1 MYYSDNIKKVEKSL
15 NTTHKGLSSEEVE
28 TRQNQ
33 YGKNELQSGK
43 KKTKLG
49 RFFAQLKDFMIII
62 LFVAA
67 IVSGV
72 IAIIEKN
79 YMDLIDSGLI
89 FLIIFLNAIVGV
101 IQETKADQALESL
114 KGMSKPYAKVIRD
127 GKVEKVKVEN
137 LTIGDIVVLE
147 AGDIVPA
154 DLRLIETASL
164 KVEESNLTGESLAV
178 EKDATLVLNKDV
190 ALGDR
195 KNMAYSST
203 VVTYGHGKGIVVAI
217 GMDTEVGKIAQMLK
231 SVDSEKTPLQKQI
244 NKTAKVITVLV
255 LIVAAAIFVFS
266 VANTGFTVHNVLNAF
281 MLAVAIAVAAVPEGL
296 PAVITIIL
304 SLGIKQMSNKKA
316 IVKNMPA
323 VETLGCCNVICSDKT
338 GTLTLNKMTVKELYT
353 LKSGQFFRNS
363 KPHDDIFHLH
373 NCLML
378 CNDTIVENEKL
389 FGDPTET
396 ALTRYCLDMGFD
408 VLKECKDKKR
418 IDEVPFDSNRKL
430 MTTVNKIDGE
440 PVSYT
445 KGAVDML
452 LNRCS
457 KIYDG
462 NIVREITDMDKK
474 KILKA
479 NKDMGSKALRVLGL
493 ACKMGDL
500 NKETIEED
508 LIFIGLV
515 GMIDPPREEVK
526 DAVRI
531 CKEAGITA
539 VMITG
544 DHMDTARA
552 IATEIGILGKNDL
565 CITGKELDEMS
576 DKEFMK
582 KLTKIR
588 VYARVSPENK
598 VRIVMAFKA
607 KGKVVAMT
615 GDGVND
621 APSIKSADVGIGM
634 GITGTDV
641 SKQAAD
647 VVLTDDNFA
656 TIVTAV
662 GEGRKI
668 YNNIKRVIQYL
679 LSTNIVEVLTLFIAT
694 IVLRVPFLTSVMIL
708 WINLVTDS
716 LPAISLGLESSHK
729 DVMKEKPRDTNGSLF
744 EGRTGKNIL
753 SHAIM
758 QTILVMSAFCIGE
771 YVFNDP
777 EGAMT
782 MAFVTLSFMQLFHAY
797 NCRSQTDSLFSS
809 NPFKNTFLNLSAIF
823 GFVLVLMI
831 TNVPVLEM
839 FFGIRTLTWAEFAIS
854 FGFAFAVIPIVELYK
869 LIIRSLKKS
878 KKKTRR

>member
-1 MYYSDNIKKVEKSL
+1 MFYSKNIDELKKAL
-15 NTTHKGLSSEEVE
+15 NTSEKGLTTIEVE
-28 TRQNQ
+28 SRQKR

-43 KKTKLG
+43 NKTKLG

-62 LFVAA
+62 LFAAA
-67 IVSGV
+67 IISSI
-72 IAIIEKN
+72 IALIEKN
-79 YMDLIDSGLI
+79 YLDLIDSGLI
-89 FLIIFLNAIVGV
+89 FFIIFLNAIVGV
-101 IQETKADQALESL
+101 VQETKADEALETL
-114 KGMSKPYAKVIRD
+114 KGMSKPYAKVIRN
-127 GKVEKVKVEN
+127 GKVEKIKVEN
-137 LTIGDIVVLE
+137 LTVGDVVVLE
-147 AGDIVPA
+147 AGDVVPA

-164 KVEESNLTGESLAV
+164 KIEESNLTGESLAV
-178 EKDATLVLNKDV
+178 EKDAKLILNENI

-203 VVTYGHGKGIVVAI
+203 IVTYGHGKGIVVAI

-231 SVDSEKTPLQKQI
+231 SVDTEKTPLQKQI
-244 NKTAKVITVLV
+244 NRTAKAITIVVLC
-255 LIVAAAIFVFS
+255 VAIAIFVFS
-266 VANTGFTVHNVLNAF
+266 VINTSFTIHNVMNAF
-281 MLAVAIAVAAVPEGL
+281 MLGVAIAVAAVPEGL
-296 PAVITIIL
+296 PAVITVIL
-304 SLGIKQMSNKKA
+304 SLGIKQMSDKKA

-353 LKSGQFFRNS
+353 LKSGQFFMNS
-363 KPHDDIFHLH
+363 KPHKDILHLH

-378 CNDTIVENEKL
+378 CNDTIIENEKL

-396 ALTRYCLDMGFD
+396 ALTQYCLDMGYD
-408 VLKECKDKKR
+408 VIAECKNKKR
-418 IDEVPFDSNRKL
+418 IDEIPFDSNRKL
-430 MTTVNKIDGE
+430 MTTINKVEDGR
-440 PVSYT
+440 VSYT
-445 KGAVDML
+445 KGAGDVL

-462 NIVREITDMDKK
+462 DNVREITNLDKK
-474 KILKA
+474 QILKA
-479 NKDMGSKALRVLGL
+479 NQDMGSKALRVLGL
-493 ACKMGDL
+493 ACKLENPDKTNIEDDL
-500 NKETIEED
+500 V
-508 LIFIGLV
+508 FIGLV

-544 DHMDTARA
+544 DHMDTAKA
-552 IATEIGILGKNDL
+552 IATEIGILGKKDL

-598 VRIVMAFKA
+598 VRIVKAFKA
-607 KGKVVAMT
+607 KGKIVAMT

-668 YNNIKRVIQYL
+668 YSNIQRVIQYL
-679 LSTNIVEVLTLFIAT
+679 LSTNIVEVLCLFIAT
-694 IVLRVPFLTSVMIL
+694 IILRVPFLTSVMIL

-716 LPAISLGLESSHK
+716 LPAISLGLENSNNN
-729 DVMKEKPRDTNGSLF
+729 VMKEKPRDTNKSLF
-744 EGRTGKNIL
+744 EGRTGKNIVT
-753 SHAIM
+753 HAIF
-758 QTILVMSAFCIGE
+758 QSILVMSAFCIGQ

-782 MAFVTLSFMQLFHAY
+782 MAFVTLSIMQIFHAY
-797 NCRSQTDSLFSS
+797 NCRNQTESIFSS
-809 NPFKNTFLNLSAIF
+809 KPFSNVFLNLSSIF
-823 GFVLVLMI
+823 SLILIFMI
-831 TNVPVLEM
+831 TNVPLLEM
-839 FFGIRTLTWAEFAIS
+839 FFGIRTLNLVEFAIS
-854 FGFAFAVIPIVELYK
+854 FGFALSIIPIVEIHK
-869 LIIRSLKKS
+869 LIIRKMKKS
-878 KKKTRR
+878 NKRSRR